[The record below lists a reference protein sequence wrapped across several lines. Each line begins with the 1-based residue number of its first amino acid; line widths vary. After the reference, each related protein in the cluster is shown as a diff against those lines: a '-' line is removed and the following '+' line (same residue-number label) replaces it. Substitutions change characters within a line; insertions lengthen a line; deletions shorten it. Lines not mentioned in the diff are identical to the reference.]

1 MLTYDQ
7 RRRWAR
13 MVLKSEL
20 TAAQKTVLF
29 ALETYADWSDG
40 TNAFPGEIQLSELCG
55 MTTRAI
61 RMALDRGKAVGLI
74 QQTQRANPKAH
85 KAAVYRLVAP
95 GSIVGVEPGSTG
107 TTVPVESRSTGTTV
121 PVNNSSTGTTVPV
134 ETRSTGTA
142 VQFLPERTFL
152 PPETYHHQSRVLPN
166 WGTSPEQLEPEA
178 HTDVPPSRFCDK
190 HPHGFRGRCGDC
202 GNARTAFNAW
212 QAMQAERDAAAELAA
227 KDRLRERQ
235 RLIDACKECDPYGRI
250 TIGEDHRGN
259 ERLEWCTHPRRHLQL
274 VAGDD

>member
-13 MVLKSEL
+13 MVLQSEL

-61 RMALDRGKAVGLI
+61 RMALDRGKALGLI

-85 KAAVYRLVAP
+85 KAAVYRLVTP
-95 GSIVGVEPGSTG
+95 GSIVGVEPSSTG
-107 TTVPVESRSTGTTV
+107 TTVPVEPRSTGTHV
-121 PVNNSSTGTTVPV
+121 PVNNSSTGTRVPV

-142 VQFLPERTFL
+142 AQVLPERTFL
-152 PPETYHHQSRVLPN
+152 PPETYHHNPGVLRN
-166 WGTSPEQLEPEA
+166 SGTSPELVPGA
-178 HTDVPPSRFCDK
+178 HTIDPPSPFCDK
-190 HPHGFRGRCGDC
+190 HPHGYRGSCGDC
-202 GNARTAFNAW
+202 GNARTHRKAW
-212 QAMQAERDAAAELAA
+212 MAAQAERDAAIELAEEE
-227 KDRLRERQ
+227 RRRERRRVIAACPDCDDFG
-235 RLIDACKECDPYGRI
+235 RLDDLSPCH
-250 TIGEDHRGN
+250 HRGQ
-259 ERLEWCTHPRRHLQL
+259 PPDQL
-274 VAGDD
+274 PPAVGHG